1 MSAIVP
7 CPDPHAPCRTGG
19 ENVWIELPLSVFP
32 DFPAVDIC
40 VCAGVDRELLFPTLT
55 PIRIIS
61 TQTTCPKDISSRN
74 FLLGILQETEN
85 KNT

>member
-1 MSAIVP
+1 
-7 CPDPHAPCRTGG
+7 
-19 ENVWIELPLSVFP
+19 
-32 DFPAVDIC
+32 
-40 VCAGVDRELLFPTLT
+40 VDRELLFPTLT

-61 TQTTCPKDISSRN
+61 TQATCPEDISSRN